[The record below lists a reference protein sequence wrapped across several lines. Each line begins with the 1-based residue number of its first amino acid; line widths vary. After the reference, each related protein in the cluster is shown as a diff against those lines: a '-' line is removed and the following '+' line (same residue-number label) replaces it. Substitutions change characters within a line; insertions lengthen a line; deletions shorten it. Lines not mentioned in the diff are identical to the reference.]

1 VIFLKRLKAMRI
13 NENEI
18 DNLIAAIR
26 RRDMNEKKSLKKYG
40 SSLARI
46 KSRIGFYPTCKEGG
60 AR

>member
-1 VIFLKRLKAMRI
+1 MRI
-13 NENEI
+13 NENKI

-26 RRDMNEKKSLKKYG
+26 RRDMNEKESLKKYG